1 MSDTVRTDDI
11 AALLQQFRASDLT
24 ELHLKTEGFELF
36 VSNDPAAAAPQSGT
50 AAKPAQTAPKPP
62 AVSPTAEPAAA
73 EIPEG
78 FDVVR
83 APYLGHFY
91 RAPKP
96 GEPNFCEVGDTVE
109 PGAELCLVEVMKL
122 FTAVRAETRGVVRNV
137 YAVDGQMVVEGQPL
151 FALEPAR

>member
-11 AALLQQFRASDLT
+11 AALLQQFHASDLT
-24 ELHLKTEGFELF
+24 ELHLKTTGFELF
-36 VSNDPAAAAPQSGT
+36 VSNDPGAAAPQSDT
-50 AAKPAQTAPKPP
+50 VAMPAPIAIKSPAA
-62 AVSPTAEPAAA
+62 SLTAEPVAADV
-73 EIPEG
+73 PEG
-78 FDVVR
+78 YDVVR

-96 GEPNFCEVGDTVE
+96 GEPNFCEIGDTVE

-122 FTAVRAETRGVVRNV
+122 FTAVRAETRGVVQHV

>member
-11 AALLQQFRASDLT
+11 AALLQQFHAADLT

-36 VSNDPAAAAPQSGT
+36 ISNDPAAAAPQSGG
-50 AAKPAQTAPKPP
+50 AVRAVPQQVVAKPT
-62 AVSPTAEPAAA
+62 TEPAAA
-73 EIPEG
+73 ADIPEG
-78 FDVVR
+78 YDVVR

-96 GEPNFCEVGDTVE
+96 GEPNFCEIGDMVE

-151 FALEPAR
+151 FALEPTA